1 MKGCRHDDIISKR
14 GPHGEQHRRRDQKRE
29 ESFFFLSIKS
39 RRYEGPELVRD
50 DRKGQEKGSEQRHL
64 HFNKKG
70 FIELGINQSPLA
82 FPKSFRQRPYKEAE
96 NLVSKIE
103 AQRERS
109 EQCAHTPK
117 KSEEHKTKLQSLMSI
132 SNAVFC

>member
-50 DRKGQEKGSEQRHL
+50 DRKGKEKVSEQRHI

-70 FIELGINQSPLA
+70 FIELGINQSHLA
-82 FPKSFRQRPYKEAE
+82 SPKSSRPRPYQEAE
-96 NLVSKIE
+96 NHV
-103 AQRERS
+103 R
-109 EQCAHTPK
+109 
-117 KSEEHKTKLQSLMSI
+117 
-132 SNAVFC
+132 

>member
-70 FIELGINQSPLA
+70 FIELGINQSPLD
-82 FPKSFRQRPYKEAE
+82 FPKSFRQRPYKESD
-96 NLVSKIE
+96 NP
-103 AQRERS
+103 RS
-109 EQCAHTPK
+109 EERRVGKEGVMQLRCGWWT
-117 KSEEHKTKLQSLMSI
+117 T
-132 SNAVFC
+132 N

>member
-64 HFNKKG
+64 HFNKNG

-82 FPKSFRQRPYKEAE
+82 FPKSFRQRPYNEAA
-96 NLVSKIE
+96 NLASKIE
-103 AQRERS
+103 APRERS
-109 EQCAHTPK
+109 GQGTHTPNQGHPK
-117 KSEEHKTKLQSLMSI
+117 IDQ
-132 SNAVFC
+132 

>member
-1 MKGCRHDDIISKR
+1 M
-14 GPHGEQHRRRDQKRE
+14 E

-39 RRYEGPELVRD
+39 RRYKGPELVRD
-50 DRKGQEKGSEQRHL
+50 DRKEQEKGSEKRHL

-109 EQCAHTPK
+109 EQCAHTTKQALPK
-117 KSEEHKTKLQSLMSI
+117 LDQMHKPRTTPIINIHHAVGPYITSCFSRCGQDTKSS
-132 SNAVFC
+132 

>member
-1 MKGCRHDDIISKR
+1 MKSCRHDDIISKR
-14 GPHGEQHRRRDQKRE
+14 GPHSEQHRRRDQKRE
-29 ESFFFLSIKS
+29 ESSFFLGIKS

-82 FPKSFRQRPYKEAE
+82 FPESFRQR
-96 NLVSKIE
+96 
-103 AQRERS
+103 RS
-109 EQCAHTPK
+109 EERRVGKECVGTGRSRCARYHK
-117 KSEEHKTKLQSLMSI
+117 KKKTKK
-132 SNAVFC
+132 

>member
-29 ESFFFLSIKS
+29 ESSFFLGIKS

-70 FIELGINQSPLA
+70 FIELGINKSPLA
-82 FPKSFRQRPYKEAE
+82 FPESFRQRPYKETA
-96 NLVSKIE
+96 NQIGRASG
-103 AQRERS
+103 RERVG
-109 EQCAHTPK
+109 EY
-117 KSEEHKTKLQSLMSI
+117 
-132 SNAVFC
+132 V

>member
-1 MKGCRHDDIISKR
+1 MKSCRHDDIISKR
-14 GPHGEQHRRRDQKRE
+14 GPHSEQHRRRDQKRE
-29 ESFFFLSIKS
+29 ESSFFLGIKS

-82 FPKSFRQRPYKEAE
+82 FPESFRQDR
-96 NLVSKIE
+96 
-103 AQRERS
+103 
-109 EQCAHTPK
+109 
-117 KSEEHKTKLQSLMSI
+117 KSTRLNSSP
-132 SNAVFC
+132 

>member
-64 HFNKKG
+64 HFNTKA
-70 FIELGINQSPLA
+70 FIELVINQSPFA
-82 FPKSFRQRPYKEAE
+82 FPKSFGPRHSKEPKT
-96 NLVSKIE
+96 LDPKI
-103 AQRERS
+103 
-109 EQCAHTPK
+109 
-117 KSEEHKTKLQSLMSI
+117 KTKHQR
-132 SNAVFC
+132 SNNS